1 VRPLLDPYFISY
13 LCYKYIHVYI
23 FQSTATK
30 CVVETLSGQDIT
42 NGFQLLI
49 GLAEIHVPRM
59 WVEDDEN
66 ENQTQV
72 ILNINM

>member
-1 VRPLLDPYFISY
+1 M
-13 LCYKYIHVYI
+13 YIYI
-23 FQSTATK
+23 FQSTVTK
-30 CVVETLSGQDIT
+30 CIVETLSGQNIAD
-42 NGFQLLI
+42 GFQLLI

-59 WVEDDEN
+59 WVEED

>member
-1 VRPLLDPYFISY
+1 MIFFLLNFLPM
-13 LCYKYIHVYI
+13 LYIYI

-30 CVVETLSGQDIT
+30 CVVETLSGQDIAD
-42 NGFQLLI
+42 GFQLLI

-72 ILNINM
+72 I

>member
-1 VRPLLDPYFISY
+1 MIFFLLNFLPMLYIYIS
-13 LCYKYIHVYI
+13 
-23 FQSTATK
+23 QSTATK
-30 CVVETLSGQDIT
+30 CVVETLSGQDIAD
-42 NGFQLLI
+42 GFQLLI

-72 ILNINM
+72 I